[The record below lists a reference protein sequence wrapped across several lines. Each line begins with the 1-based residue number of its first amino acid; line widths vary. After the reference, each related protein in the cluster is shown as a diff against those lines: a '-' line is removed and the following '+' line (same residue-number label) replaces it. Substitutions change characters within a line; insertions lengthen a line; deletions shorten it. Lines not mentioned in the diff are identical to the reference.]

1 VGPVLASFLA
11 CLCLALISCSGKGDS
26 ARSMERRL
34 DSERLAELELTYEI
48 PAQVRQACAEARRQA
63 QVRVVCPRL
72 IPDVPLTR
80 SAGLWG
86 AIIPPDEPRFYML
99 TFNNGGLPG
108 GKRHW
113 ITGGGEAGAVQK
125 WVLTDFQNVVKG
137 DPKLVRTLSR
147 SGRRVSIYHFP
158 PYPAGGPN
166 GGHWAAF
173 IKVGDEIVFASP
185 HERRY
190 IDAAIEMA
198 LALADD
204 LEAAGEQKCAVSS
217 YCVKRRA

>member
-48 PAQVRQACAEARRQA
+48 PAQVRQACAAARRQA

-86 AIIPPDEPRFYML
+86 AIVLPDEPRFYML

-137 DPKLVRTLSR
+137 DPKLVRTYPKCRKPLS
-147 SGRRVSIYHFP
+147 
-158 PYPAGGPN
+158 
-166 GGHWAAF
+166 
-173 IKVGDEIVFASP
+173 
-185 HERRY
+185 ERGTF
-190 IDAAIEMA
+190 
-198 LALADD
+198 LH
-204 LEAAGEQKCAVSS
+204 
-217 YCVKRRA
+217 

>member
-1 VGPVLASFLA
+1 
-11 CLCLALISCSGKGDS
+11 
-26 ARSMERRL
+26 
-34 DSERLAELELTYEI
+34 
-48 PAQVRQACAEARRQA
+48 
-63 QVRVVCPRL
+63 VRVICPPL

-80 SAGLWG
+80 SEGLWG
-86 AIIPPDEPRFYML
+86 SIVPHDDPRFYMF

-113 ITGGGEAGAVQK
+113 ITGGGKASVVEK

-137 DPKLVRTLSR
+137 DPTLVRTMTVR
-147 SGRRVSIYHFP
+147 ARRVSIYHFP

-173 IKVGDEIVFASP
+173 IRVGDEIVFASP

-190 IDAAIEMA
+190 VGAAVEMA
-198 LALADD
+198 LALAEG
-204 LEAAGEQKCAVSS
+204 LEAVG
-217 YCVKRRA
+217 